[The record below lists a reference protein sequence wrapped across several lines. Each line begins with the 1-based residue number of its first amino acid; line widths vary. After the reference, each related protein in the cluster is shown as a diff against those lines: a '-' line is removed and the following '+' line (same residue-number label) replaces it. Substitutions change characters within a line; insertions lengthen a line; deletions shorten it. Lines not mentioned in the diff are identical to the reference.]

1 MLSKDDLVKAKKA
14 QQDKEKEEEYL
25 RYQEKQKAK
34 AAERARINEVLQILR
49 QYPTLA
55 KNVSKKTVSIPCF
68 DGFRHGGFL
77 GLFTN
82 ANFTNRNA
90 WYIGRVKYY
99 SSISPYSGSE
109 TQKEYERNMIR
120 SGEGHVHASHDSPYC
135 YIDETGQC
143 WIQIDYTSG
152 AIQGRRVYYP
162 VNTENMAEA
171 LWKDCIDCFDF
182 WERACSEFKGKE
194 RDILKEKYRY
204 VPYEQLVDEYFKL
217 NLLS

>member
-1 MLSKDDLVKAKKA
+1 MSFSDELLKAK
-14 QQDKEKEEEYL
+14 QEQNEKEKQEAYL

-68 DGFRHGGFL
+68 DGFRHGGLL

-90 WYIGRVKYY
+90 WYIGRVHER
-99 SSISPYSGSE
+99 SSISPYYGSE
-109 TQKEYERNMIR
+109 KQKEYESNMMIR
-120 SGEGHVHASHDSPYC
+120 SGEGYVSASNDPSC

-143 WIQIDYTSG
+143 WIQIVYTSG
-152 AIQGRRVYYP
+152 AIQGKRVYYP

-171 LWKDCIDCFDF
+171 LWKDCIVGYAF
-182 WERACSEFKGKE
+182 WERACSGIKWEELDK
-194 RDILKEKYRY
+194 LKEKYRY

>member
-68 DGFRHGGFL
+68 DGFHHGGFL

-90 WYIGRVKYY
+90 WYIGRVKYN

-120 SGEGHVHASHDSPYC
+120 SGEGHVHASHDPYC

-152 AIQGRRVYYP
+152 AIQGKRVYYP

-171 LWKDCIDCFDF
+171 LWKDCIVCYDF
-182 WERACSEFKGKE
+182 WDRACFEIKWKE
-194 RDILKEKYRY
+194 RDILKEKYGY